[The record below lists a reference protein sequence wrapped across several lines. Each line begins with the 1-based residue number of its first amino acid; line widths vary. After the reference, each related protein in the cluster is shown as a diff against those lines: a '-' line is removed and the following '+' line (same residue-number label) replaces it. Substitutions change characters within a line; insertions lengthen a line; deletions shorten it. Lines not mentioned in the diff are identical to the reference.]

1 MRSSTFP
8 FQFDMSDLT
17 ARVQGLA
24 SAARRHA
31 GNHLAGATVTI
42 NLPFVSVAVAPKDR
56 ERQAARELVIRLK
69 DRRVL
74 SAWECCDDCLDR
86 ALASLQ
92 EIRRL
97 LVDKQ
102 VELGDLADGPLYLLI
117 DAMALA
123 IRQFLTFEEAL
134 NERSDS
140 TLRPRS
146 ETNQHRSPDVRRDY
160 FDALEM
166 VHGHLS
172 RCLGQ
177 VAAIAGMPGPDGLIA
192 KYQGPWEVEVYVAET
207 IGSDGSRPWE
217 TETER

>member
-1 MRSSTFP
+1 MKSGAFP
-8 FQFDMSDLT
+8 FKFDMSDLT
-17 ARVQGLA
+17 ARIQGLA

-31 GNHLAGATVTI
+31 GNRLTGATVTLS
-42 NLPFVSVAVAPKDR
+42 LPFVSVAVAPKDR

-74 SAWECCDDCLDR
+74 SAWECCDDCIDR

-123 IRQFLTFEEAL
+123 IRQFLTFEETL
-134 NERSDS
+134 NERPNSM
-140 TLRPRS
+140 LRPR
-146 ETNQHRSPDVRRDY
+146 DVRQDY

-166 VHGHLS
+166 LRGHLS

-177 VAAIAGMPGPDGLIA
+177 VAAIAGMPGPSDGLIA
-192 KYQGPWEVEVYVAET
+192 KYQGPWEVEAYVAET
-207 IGSDGSRPWE
+207 FGRDASAATQMP
-217 TETER
+217 